1 VDDPLGVLDSTRY
14 FLRMGVVE
22 IDHSSVS
29 AVAKTVPLE
38 DLTHL
43 AKPLFFFEGWTW
55 EEKVAITL
63 IRNAINFSFWPDHG
77 EPRWTVHGME
87 NKILDGSTAA
97 YFRIEKAVHL
107 GFINPCYF
115 PFLCRLDK
123 DELSQIFMGDGSS
136 EIPLLSERLRCLDEL
151 GRGVPIR
158 GPDGIRDLLDMTDRS
173 ALGLVR
179 YLISRVPN
187 FNDAVDNW
195 GGDGETT
202 KFYKR
207 AQLAAIEIHRILVDE
222 HRGGFLDIGDLTA
235 LSDYRLPQLFR
246 EVGILVYN
254 EKLAEMVD
262 GEEDVPANSMAEIC
276 IRVATVWGAEYLRQD
291 LERRLKQSV
300 TAAQLDYFLWHKAR
314 ELKDSM
320 RPHHRT
326 RTTAY

>member
-43 AKPLFFFEGWTW
+43 AKPLFFFERWTW

-87 NKILDGSTAA
+87 NKVLDGSTAA
-97 YFRIEKAVHL
+97 YFCLEKAARQ
-107 GFINPCYF
+107 GWIS
-115 PFLCRLDK
+115 PFQFQDLSRIDK
-123 DELSQIFMGDGSS
+123 DDLAQIFQGDGGS
-136 EIPLLSERLRCLDEL
+136 EIPLMPERLNCLDEL
-151 GRGVPIR
+151 GRGLQIKES
-158 GPDGIRDLLDMTDRS
+158 GGIEELLTATGWS
-173 ALGLVR
+173 APGLVR
-179 YLISRVPN
+179 YLIQKVPN

-246 EVGILVYN
+246 EVGILAYN

-262 GEEDVPANSMAEIC
+262 REEDVPPNSMAEIC
-276 IRVATVWGAEYLRQD
+276 IRVATVWGAEYLRQE